1 MPFLQVL
8 LPATSIILSP
18 DNDAP
23 YAGTTLSLSC
33 NYSQPFIQPVVT
45 WMVNGGAVDMK
56 SDRISTEGDTLIF
69 SPLATSDTGRYTCEL
84 TVADDLRNVTV
95 QETSEPRNIAV
106 QSKFYFLLNL
116 PQCINLSSFLIL

>member
-1 MPFLQVL
+1 MYDENNHAHKSFLPVL

-33 NYSQPFIQPVVT
+33 NYSQPFIQTVVT
-45 WMVNGGAVDMK
+45 WMVNGRAVDTT
-56 SDRISTEGDTLIF
+56 SDRISTEGDTLTF

-84 TVADDLRNVTV
+84 TVGDDLRNVTV
-95 QETSEPRNIAV
+95 QERPELRDIAV
-106 QSKFYFLLNL
+106 QSKCFL
-116 PQCINLSSFLIL
+116 